1 MSHPTWTLRPA
12 LPADAP
18 RLTELAQAAKGHWGY
33 PQDWLARWEPDL
45 TLTPE
50 YIAQHRMF
58 VAEEDGVVIGVSGI
72 EDHGARWI
80 LEHVWIDPAHQGR
93 GLGQALVR
101 RCLDAARA
109 VRPGVVEIV
118 AEPNATG
125 FYEKLGA
132 RRVGAIPAP
141 MPGAPDRELPLYEI
155 VLEPFAPD
163 SNP

>member
-1 MSHPTWTLRPA
+1 MKNPSWSIRPA
-12 LPADAP
+12 VPTDAV
-18 RLTELAQAAKGHWGY
+18 RLTELARAAKGHWGY
-33 PQDWLARWEPDL
+33 PPEWLALWAPDL

-50 YIAQHRMF
+50 YVTEHRVF
-58 VAEEDGVVIGVSGI
+58 VAEEDGVVIGVSGV
-72 EDHGARWI
+72 EDHGTRWI

-101 RCLDAARA
+101 CALDAARA

-118 AEPNATG
+118 AEPNAFG

-132 RRVGAIPAP
+132 RRVGATPAP

-155 VLEPFAPD
+155 LV
-163 SNP
+163 

>member
-1 MSHPTWTLRPA
+1 
-12 LPADAP
+12 
-18 RLTELAQAAKGHWGY
+18 
-33 PQDWLARWEPDL
+33 
-45 TLTPE
+45 
-50 YIAQHRMF
+50 MF

-163 SNP
+163 